1 MVAVHPILQS
11 IVLIIVAV
19 AQWQYHFP
27 ECLQVGRL
35 LFHYNFARLNV
46 VACTS
51 KQGDMLYSSRNE
63 EHFLGV
69 GAEVEVFL
77 MVVGSCRIFGVY
89 TGMLEEYVLAI
100 VTVQQFTVSEIE
112 AGL

>member
-1 MVAVHPILQS
+1 
-11 IVLIIVAV
+11 
-19 AQWQYHFP
+19 
-27 ECLQVGRL
+27 
-35 LFHYNFARLNV
+35 
-46 VACTS
+46 
-51 KQGDMLYSSRNE
+51 
-63 EHFLGV
+63 
-69 GAEVEVFL
+69 